1 MSDRLIELGYNVI
14 RINNAE
20 SADQKDMFRDIKA
33 EMYWDL
39 RQAFMDGEI
48 SILDIE
54 RLVSDLSNIKYD
66 FMSNGK
72 IFIKSKKDMKKEG
85 LDSPDFSDA
94 LVLAYYGSKKNDGGD
109 IVTEKKPRS
118 DDEGDEADEFSI
130 AGNLFKKDF

>member
-20 SADQKDMFRDIKA
+20 SADKKEMFRDIKA

-109 IVTEKKPRS
+109 IVTEKKP
-118 DDEGDEADEFSI
+118 
-130 AGNLFKKDF
+130 K